1 MRYIKRHKIL
11 SVVLVIFTIYVYT
24 NFTRIIE
31 VNPHIDKTS
40 TAYINDIYMSDERIY
55 NNYLT
60 ETQKL
65 AYEDL
70 KDMFKKREIKRKLDL
85 NKYNKVP
92 SEIASD
98 ILTATEA
105 IMLDHPEMLQLS
117 IAGYH
122 YNNSMIEARVEFA
135 INNPVMEAINTLKI
149 RRIIDD
155 IRKETEDMNDLD
167 KIKYVYEWIGENAVY
182 DHLFT
187 YTSKNQSIY
196 NVFIKG
202 NAVCAGFAK
211 ASQVIFQNI
220 GIESMTVS
228 GQTSGPHMWNI
239 IKYND
244 KYYFYDS
251 TYAASI
257 NDKTNPRFYDGL
269 IQEELNNHI
278 PDYKEWYPT
287 IETTTGIYL
296 KEEKQEQSN

>member
-11 SVVLVIFTIYVYT
+11 SLVLIIFTVYVYI

-31 VNPHIDKTS
+31 VNPHIDKKD

-60 ETQKL
+60 DTQKL

-85 NKYNKVP
+85 NKYNKEP

-98 ILTATEA
+98 ILIATEA

-122 YNNSMIEARVEFA
+122 YNNAMIEARVEFA

-155 IRKETEDMNDLD
+155 IRNDTKEMTDLD

-278 PDYKEWYPT
+278 PDYKDWYPA

-296 KEEKQEQSN
+296 KEEQKQSD

>member
-1 MRYIKRHKIL
+1 
-11 SVVLVIFTIYVYT
+11 
-24 NFTRIIE
+24 
-31 VNPHIDKTS
+31 
-40 TAYINDIYMSDERIY
+40 MSDERIY

-296 KEEKQEQSN
+296 KEEK

>member
-1 MRYIKRHKIL
+1 MRYIKRHKLL
-11 SVVLVIFTIYVYT
+11 SVLLIVFTIYVYI

-31 VNPHIDKTS
+31 INPYIDKNNN
-40 TAYINDIYMSDERIY
+40 AYINDIYMSDERIY

-60 ETQKL
+60 YTQKL
-65 AYEDL
+65 AYDDL
-70 KDMFKKREIKRKLDL
+70 KDMFKKREMKRKLDL
-85 NKYNKVP
+85 NKYNKTP
-92 SEIASD
+92 GEISSD

-117 IAGYH
+117 IAGYR
-122 YNNSMIEARVEFA
+122 YNDTMIEARVEFA
-135 INNPVMEAINTLKI
+135 INNPVMEAINTLRI

-155 IRKETEDMNDLD
+155 IRVKTKNMNDLD
-167 KIKYVYEWIGENAVY
+167 KIKYVYEWIGENATY
-182 DHLFT
+182 DQLFT

-257 NDKTNPRFYDGL
+257 NDKTNPNFYDGL
-269 IQEELNNHI
+269 IQEKLNEHI
-278 PDYKEWYPT
+278 PDYKEWYPV
-287 IETTTGIYL
+287 IETTNGIY
-296 KEEKQEQSN
+296 EA